1 MSCRC
6 DVAAGAD
13 VGDVAVSSARRSRLD
28 VAVPA
33 ADETAAAAD
42 SPGPAARGR
51 GGVPAVSYPSRSVF
65 RPTPRNVTVSPGDRA
80 VLKCRVE
87 NLGTKTVRAR
97 ASHNSHV
104 FHHRRSLRHNIC
116 PPALRSCASRTPASP
131 RKKLPPRTSTPL
143 RAGVSSGGPRN
154 WW

>member
-1 MSCRC
+1 VSCRC

-33 ADETAAAAD
+33 ADETAAAAAAAD

-97 ASHNSHV
+97 ARLS
-104 FHHRRSLRHNIC
+104 
-116 PPALRSCASRTPASP
+116 
-131 RKKLPPRTSTPL
+131 
-143 RAGVSSGGPRN
+143 
-154 WW
+154 

>member
-13 VGDVAVSSARRSRLD
+13 VDDVAVSSARRSRLD

-33 ADETAAAAD
+33 ADETAAAAAAD

-97 ASHNSHV
+97 ARLS
-104 FHHRRSLRHNIC
+104 
-116 PPALRSCASRTPASP
+116 
-131 RKKLPPRTSTPL
+131 
-143 RAGVSSGGPRN
+143 
-154 WW
+154 